1 MVVVWYVLE
10 QLTLKVK
17 QLYKIVCELEEE
29 KYDWEMKIKKQ
40 DFEVCLSSLIQWTS
54 WSCSLYT
61 LGFKFN

>member
-40 DFEVCLSSLIQWTS
+40 DFEVCLSSLIQ
-54 WSCSLYT
+54 
-61 LGFKFN
+61 